1 MEIEIQGKNTVGK
14 STESMRNL
22 CSFWLLGL
30 LNNSCYVI
38 MIAGANNISKSA
50 VGLVYLCAVLPGI
63 LCKASAP
70 YWFHLVPYS
79 WRAVVSALLMVLSFL
94 VVALT
99 DTRGLQLVGV
109 VFASLQS
116 SLGEA
121 SCLALSSHFD
131 SRVAITMW
139 SSGTGFAGV
148 FGYAWVA
155 TMHLLLGFTFEIT
168 LLSALVLPV
177 SWIAVFFVLLESP
190 DGRKKQLDDLF
201 SKDSS
206 LANSAM
212 HALDEN
218 IQLLS
223 ENDVDVDQEIL
234 WNGNSILQ
242 GQSSRSDRKH
252 TATERLTVSD
262 RFRLVLNLWP
272 YTVPLFLVYFAEY
285 SMQSGVWPSIGFPV
299 EDEAARHRFYVF
311 GNWLYQSGVFLSR
324 SSGTL
329 WQAEKK
335 TLWAMPIAQILF
347 LLFFILVSIFKV
359 VYNWWLLVPCFV
371 TGLLGGSVYVNAF
384 TLISRDVQPEMKEFS
399 LAAASVADSSGIALA
414 DCVGIILQGC
424 IFKAN
429 GLSGADF
436 QC

>member
-1 MEIEIQGKNTVGK
+1 MEIESQGGNTVGK
-14 STESMRNL
+14 SAESMRNL

-38 MIAGANNISKSA
+38 MIAGANNISQSA

-63 LCKASAP
+63 ACKASAP

-79 WRAVVSALLMVLSFL
+79 SRAIMSAVLMMLSFFI
-94 VVALT
+94 VAT
-99 DTRGLQLVGV
+99 VNSRGLQLVGV

-131 SRVAITMW
+131 SRQTITMW

-155 TMHLLLGFTFEIT
+155 AIHLLLGLTFKVT
-168 LLSALVLPV
+168 LLIALVLPI

-190 DGRKKQLDDLF
+190 DGRKKQLDELF

-212 HALDEN
+212 HALDESV
-218 IQLLS
+218 QLLPES
-223 ENDVDVDQEIL
+223 EANRESL
-234 WNGNSILQ
+234 WSGNSTLEEE
-242 GQSSRSDRKH
+242 SSHSDRKH
-252 TATERLTVSD
+252 TATERLTIWD
-262 RFRLVLNLWP
+262 RFHLVLNLWP

-311 GNWLYQSGVFLSR
+311 GNWLYQAGVFLSR

-347 LLFFILVSIFKV
+347 LLFFIIVSIFKI
-359 VYNWWLLVPCFV
+359 VYNWWLLFPCFV
-371 TGLLGGSVYVNAF
+371 TGLLGGAVYVNAF
-384 TLISRDVQPEMKEFS
+384 TLISRDVEPEMKEFS

-414 DCVGIILQGC
+414 DYVGIILQGC